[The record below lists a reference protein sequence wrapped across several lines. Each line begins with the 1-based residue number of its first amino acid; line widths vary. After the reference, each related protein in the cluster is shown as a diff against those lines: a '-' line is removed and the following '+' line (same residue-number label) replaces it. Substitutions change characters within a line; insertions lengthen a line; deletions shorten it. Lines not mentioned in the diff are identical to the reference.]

1 MSGELDGTPAVTGRP
16 GIYPMSHEQEA
27 LWLEDLFW
35 DGPSRYLEAW
45 TCQLTGQLD
54 IGALEWAI
62 SQIVA
67 RHEVLRT
74 RLVEL
79 DEEPVQVVT
88 GPDPVRLKKLSC
100 PPAELDAELSRI
112 VAEPLDLDEAPIRP
126 WLVCVS
132 PEEFVLVVQL
142 HHVVVDDWSLNIF
155 QRELMH
161 FYTARVR
168 GEEPDLEP
176 LRLQAGEF
184 AVAQRAAR
192 LDPEDLAY
200 WRERVQN
207 APRSCTI
214 PPTRSVS
221 GPGTRWAWDDRLD
234 ALEQHL
240 SGGVPAVAPALR
252 GGQHLFEISPE
263 LGRAVRSAGRAL
275 RTTPFTVFAAVLA
288 TLLRQYGEADE
299 VIFCT
304 PVSLRGAAD
313 VDGMIG
319 VLTNMQPIRL
329 TVTRSM
335 SFRALANAAKAEIL
349 GGLEHR
355 AVPYPTMIRMS
366 RQGTAGAPLLCDVV
380 IVVDDMGWEPFS
392 LPNLT
397 TQVIR
402 LPARHAKL
410 AFHLDLV
417 ARDDGGYT
425 GTWAYDAELFDDV
438 TVAGV
443 AGRFTKLLA
452 HCTEAPDEPLGR
464 IPGPADGPC
473 HA

>member
-1 MSGELDGTPAVTGRP
+1 MSGEPDGKPAATARP
-16 GIYPMSHEQEA
+16 RIYPMSHEQEA
-27 LWLEDLFW
+27 LWLEDLFS

-45 TCQLTGQLD
+45 TCRLTGQLD
-54 IGALEWAI
+54 IDTLEWAI

-74 RLVEL
+74 RLTEL
-79 DEEPVQVVT
+79 DEEPVQIVT
-88 GPDPVRLKKLSC
+88 GPDPVRLNKLSC
-100 PPAELDAELSRI
+100 TPAELDAELGRI
-112 VAEPLDLDEAPIRP
+112 VVEPLDLDEAPIRP

-132 PEEFVLVVQL
+132 PDEFVLVVQL
-142 HHVVVDDWSLNIF
+142 HHAVVDDWSLNIF

-161 FYTARVR
+161 FYTARLC
-168 GEEPDLEP
+168 GEEPGLEP
-176 LRLQAGEF
+176 LRMQAGDF
-184 AVAQRAAR
+184 AVAQRATG
-192 LDPEDLAY
+192 LDPTDLAY

-207 APRSCTI
+207 APRSCTV
-214 PPTRSVS
+214 PSTRSVS
-221 GPGTRWAWDDRLD
+221 EPGTRWAWDDRLN
-234 ALEQHL
+234 ALERHI
-240 SGGVPAVAPALR
+240 SGGVPAQVPAR
-252 GGQHLFEISPE
+252 PGGQRLFEIGPE
-263 LGRAVRSAGRAL
+263 LGQAVRFAGRTL
-275 RTTPFTVFAAVLA
+275 RTTPFTVFAAALA

-304 PVSLRGAAD
+304 PVSLRGAAG

-355 AVPYPTMIRMS
+355 AVPYPAMDRMS
-366 RQGTAGAPLLCDVV
+366 RQGAGAPLLCDVV
-380 IVVDDMGWEPFS
+380 MVVDDMGWEPFS
-392 LPNLT
+392 LPEVT
-397 TQVIR
+397 TQIIR

-417 ARDDGGYT
+417 ARDDGGYA
-425 GTWAYDAELFDDV
+425 GTWAYDAELFDAV

-443 AGRFTKLLA
+443 ADRFTKLLA
-452 HCTEAPDEPLGR
+452 HCTAAPDEPLGR
-464 IPGPADGPC
+464 IPASVDGPC
-473 HA
+473 RA